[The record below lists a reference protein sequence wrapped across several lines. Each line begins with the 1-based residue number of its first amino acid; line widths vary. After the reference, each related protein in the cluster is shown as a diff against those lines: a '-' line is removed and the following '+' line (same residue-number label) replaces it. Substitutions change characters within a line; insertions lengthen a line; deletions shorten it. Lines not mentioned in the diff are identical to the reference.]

1 MKLSVIIVNYNVKY
15 FLEQCL
21 ISVLQASK
29 DIETEIFVVDNNS
42 VDGSVEMVKERFP
55 EIKLIANKD
64 NVGFSKA
71 NNQAIRESKGEY
83 VLLLNPDTLVEE
95 DTFTK
100 TVQFMDEHPD
110 AGGLGVKMVDGKGRF
125 LPESKRGLPTPQV
138 AFYKMFGLSSL
149 FPKSKKFG
157 RYHLGF
163 LDKDEIH
170 KIDVL
175 AGAFMLMRKKT
186 LDEVGLLD
194 ETFFMYGE
202 DIDLSWR
209 IKLGGYENYYYPKT
223 RIIHYKGE
231 STKKGSLNYVFVFYK
246 AMIIFAKKH
255 FSSSLAGVYSFF
267 INIAIY
273 LRAALSL
280 LRRFLTSITVPFIDG
295 ILIFLS
301 LHIITQFYE
310 DVKGFQYPDDLVLPT
325 TIAFSIIMMV
335 SNYFSGGYDKPVKL
349 KNNAKGVA
357 TGAIIVLIAYSLLGE
372 SYRFS
377 RAIILMGGLAS
388 LGIVLLVRS
397 LYHLLQ
403 IPGYSLSQTTAKRI
417 AVIGKPDE
425 IERVT
430 KMLHNINLNTAVIA
444 EINPNSQSEP
454 NDHFVG
460 KLHQLPE
467 IIEGFKLNEV
477 IFCSRDIEPEAIINQ
492 MSRLSSYDLEYKI
505 APPESVFI
513 IGSNSVNS
521 TGELYSLVDL
531 NSIDSPSSKRNKRL
545 LDILISLIA
554 VVLSPVLAIIN
565 NPFRRIFPQ
574 LFSVLF
580 GSKTLVGYSN
590 TIRQKIILPKI
601 KKSVI
606 YLDGQIN
613 NQNIILKHTD
623 KAILN
628 YSNNYHWQK
637 DLRIIW
643 NFLFGSKKSV

>member
-100 TVQFMDEHPD
+100 TVQFMDEHPN
-110 AGGLGVKMVDGKGRF
+110 AGGLGVKMVDGKGLF

-175 AGAFMLMRKKT
+175 AGAFMLMRRKT

-310 DVKGFQYPDDLVLPT
+310 DIKGFQYPDDLVLPT

-417 AVIGKPDE
+417 AVVGKPDE

-554 VVLSPVLAIIN
+554 VVLSPVLAIFN
-565 NPFRRIFPQ
+565 KPLRRVFPQ

-580 GSKTLVGYSN
+580 GSKTFVGYSN

-601 KKSVI
+601 KTPVI
-606 YLDGQIN
+606 YLDNQIN
-613 NQNIILKHTD
+613 NQNIILSYTD

>member
-1 MKLSVIIVNYNVKY
+1 
-15 FLEQCL
+15 
-21 ISVLQASK
+21 
-29 DIETEIFVVDNNS
+29 
-42 VDGSVEMVKERFP
+42 
-55 EIKLIANKD
+55 
-64 NVGFSKA
+64 
-71 NNQAIRESKGEY
+71 
-83 VLLLNPDTLVEE
+83 
-95 DTFTK
+95 
-100 TVQFMDEHPD
+100 
-110 AGGLGVKMVDGKGRF
+110 
-125 LPESKRGLPTPQV
+125 
-138 AFYKMFGLSSL
+138 
-149 FPKSKKFG
+149 
-157 RYHLGF
+157 
-163 LDKDEIH
+163 
-170 KIDVL
+170 
-175 AGAFMLMRKKT
+175 
-186 LDEVGLLD
+186 
-194 ETFFMYGE
+194 
-202 DIDLSWR
+202 
-209 IKLGGYENYYYPKT
+209 
-223 RIIHYKGE
+223 
-231 STKKGSLNYVFVFYK
+231 
-246 AMIIFAKKH
+246 
-255 FSSSLAGVYSFF
+255 
-267 INIAIY
+267 
-273 LRAALSL
+273 
-280 LRRFLTSITVPFIDG
+280 
-295 ILIFLS
+295 
-301 LHIITQFYE
+301 
-310 DVKGFQYPDDLVLPT
+310 
-325 TIAFSIIMMV
+325 
-335 SNYFSGGYDKPVKL
+335 
-349 KNNAKGVA
+349 
-357 TGAIIVLIAYSLLGE
+357 
-372 SYRFS
+372 
-377 RAIILMGGLAS
+377 MGGLAS

-417 AVIGKPDE
+417 AVVGRQDE

-554 VVLSPVLAIIN
+554 VVLSPVLAIFN
-565 NPFRRIFPQ
+565 KPFRRIFPQ

-601 KKSVI
+601 KTPVI
-606 YLDGQIN
+606 YLDDQIN
-613 NQNIILKHTD
+613 NQNIILNYTN

>member
-1 MKLSVIIVNYNVKY
+1 VKLSVIIVNYNVKY

-100 TVQFMDEHPD
+100 TVQFMDEHPN

-138 AFYKMFGLSSL
+138 AFFKMFGLSSL

-175 AGAFMLMRKKT
+175 AGAFMLMRRKT

-209 IKLGGYENYYYPKT
+209 IKLGGYENYYYPNT

-280 LRRFLTSITVPFIDG
+280 LRRFLTNITVPFIDG

-310 DVKGFQYPDDLVLPT
+310 DIKGFQYPDDLVLPT

-417 AVIGKPDE
+417 AVVGRQDE

-554 VVLSPVLAIIN
+554 VVLSPVLAIFN
-565 NPFRRIFPQ
+565 KPLRRVFPQ

-580 GSKTLVGYSN
+580 GSKTFVGYSN

-601 KKSVI
+601 KTPVI
-606 YLDGQIN
+606 YLDDQIN
-613 NQNIILKHTD
+613 SQNIILNYTD

>member
-1 MKLSVIIVNYNVKY
+1 VKLSVIIVNYNVKY

-100 TVQFMDEHPD
+100 TVQFMDEHPN

-138 AFYKMFGLSSL
+138 AFFKMFGLSSL

-175 AGAFMLMRKKT
+175 AGAFMLMRRKT

-209 IKLGGYENYYYPKT
+209 IKLGGYENYYYPNT

-280 LRRFLTSITVPFIDG
+280 LRRFLTNITVPFIDG

-310 DVKGFQYPDDLVLPT
+310 DIKGFQYPDDLVLPT

-417 AVIGKPDE
+417 AVVGRQDE

-554 VVLSPVLAIIN
+554 VVLSPVLAIFN
-565 NPFRRIFPQ
+565 KPLRRVFPQ

-580 GSKTLVGYSN
+580 GSKTFVGYSN

-601 KKSVI
+601 KTPVI
-606 YLDGQIN
+606 YLDNQIN
-613 NQNIILKHTD
+613 NQNIILSYTY

>member
-110 AGGLGVKMVDGKGRF
+110 AGGLGVKMVDGKGLF

-175 AGAFMLMRKKT
+175 AGAFMLMRRKT

-310 DVKGFQYPDDLVLPT
+310 DIKGFQYPDDLVLPT

-417 AVIGKPDE
+417 AVVGKPDE

-554 VVLSPVLAIIN
+554 VVLSPVLAIFN
-565 NPFRRIFPQ
+565 KPLRRVFPQ

-580 GSKTLVGYSN
+580 GSKTFVGYSN

-601 KKSVI
+601 KTPVI
-606 YLDGQIN
+606 YLDNQIN
-613 NQNIILKHTD
+613 NQNIILSYTD

>member
-55 EIKLIANKD
+55 EIMLIANKD

-100 TVQFMDEHPD
+100 TVQFMDEHPN

-138 AFYKMFGLSSL
+138 AFFKMFGLSSL

-175 AGAFMLMRKKT
+175 AGAFMLMRRKT

-310 DVKGFQYPDDLVLPT
+310 DIKGFQYPDDLVLPT

-417 AVIGKPDE
+417 AVVGRQDE

-430 KMLHNINLNTAVIA
+430 KMLQNINLNTAVIA

-554 VVLSPVLAIIN
+554 VVLLPVLAIFN
-565 NPFRRIFPQ
+565 KPLRRVFPQ

-580 GSKTLVGYSN
+580 GSKTFVGYSN

-601 KKSVI
+601 KTPVI
-606 YLDGQIN
+606 YLDNQIN
-613 NQNIILKHTD
+613 NQNIILSYTD